1 MYSAQITSHEL
12 SHTAKLKNL
21 YSDETLDSMCAA
33 GVVEADVLYESD
45 GCPVDLVRYLSR
57 DNLAEAAVESD
68 YDEEELIA

>member
-1 MYSAQITSHEL
+1 
-12 SHTAKLKNL
+12 
-21 YSDETLDSMCAA
+21 MCAA